1 MTMFYLRTLE
11 AYIGSAIENFKVYR
25 YINVS
30 KKLTNFLIFFPIL
43 FLYVVVSIMM
53 REKYNNNV
61 SLLKS
66 YCLL

>member
-1 MTMFYLRTLE
+1 MFYLRTLE

-43 FLYVVVSIMM
+43 FLYVVVCIMM
-53 REKYNNNV
+53 GEKYNNNV